1 MVGSLK
7 AMCEGTRR
15 ARLVPHELKREV
27 FRLAP
32 AEPLLAHAAH
42 ALDEEASGDARL
54 AESVRALEEQLAAVR
69 EATAAARAVE
79 AEQTA
84 SLAEQEAAAQAAEA
98 EAEAE
103 AARVESLM
111 TSQREA
117 VQKDLDDA
125 RATNAA
131 LEASAAADREATA
144 ERPDAPPRTA
154 ALDGLRREIGELETE
169 LDGLVRR
176 AHHASLVKD
185 WAERQ
190 SALLGDVE
198 TAQKEAKG
206 KKKGAK
212 RR

>member
-1 MVGSLK
+1 M
-7 AMCEGTRR
+7 
-15 ARLVPHELKREV
+15 
-27 FRLAP
+27 
-32 AEPLLAHAAH
+32 
-42 ALDEEASGDARL
+42 
-54 AESVRALEEQLAAVR
+54 EEQLAAVR

-103 AARVESLM
+103 AARVESLL

-117 VQKDLDDA
+117 VQKELDGA
-125 RATNAA
+125 RDERRARGVGRRRPRGDRRAA
-131 LEASAAADREATA
+131 
-144 ERPDAPPRTA
+144 DAPPRTA
-154 ALDGLRREIGELETE
+154 ALDRLRREIGELETE